1 MLESRVQI
9 TVRYAETDMMGI
21 VYHGNYLPWFE
32 VGRTTLLKE
41 CGLPYRELEAQGY
54 RLPVIELGTKFFKPA
69 LYDDIDGV
77 SPRQGWGPLELVEG
91 WFNDTY
97 SASYRYRTV
106 GLERVEGLVTLRG
119 RDYADLGDKHD
130 DVHPE
135 LPLLLGWINHDKTLF
150 SPPKNRRGDDID
162 KIRVE
167 KATQWETSFIGW
179 GGA

>member
-69 LYDDIDGV
+69 LYDDTVTVLTWLKQRPTLRIHLEYEVRRGEELLV
-77 SPRQGWGPLELVEG
+77 TGFTTHAFINRQGEPV
-91 WFNDTY
+91 
-97 SASYRYRTV
+97 RPP
-106 GLERVEGLVTLRG
+106 
-119 RDYADLGDKHD
+119 ADFAAKMRA
-130 DVHPE
+130 VF
-135 LPLLLGWINHDKTLF
+135 K
-150 SPPKNRRGDDID
+150 
-162 KIRVE
+162 
-167 KATQWETSFIGW
+167 
-179 GGA
+179 